1 MKNKKI
7 KIGLVGCGTIGSE
20 IAKAVD
26 KDFKNRADLV
36 AISDIDAGKAAF
48 LRRQLKKKPAIVNID
63 ELIKKSGLII
73 EAASAK
79 ISGQVAKK
87 AILGKKDV
95 IIMSVGGVVNNYA
108 DLFNLAKRKASKI
121 YLPSGAIC
129 GLDGVKSAS
138 LGKIHKAELTTRKR
152 PLALMGAPFIKK
164 NKIDL
169 TKIKS
174 EKVIFNGSAKEA
186 IAGFPKNINVSC
198 ALSLAG
204 IGPQRTKVKIIVSPN
219 YTKNMHEI
227 QIEGEFGK
235 LITKT
240 ENVPSPNNPKTSY
253 LAVLSAIRTLKQ
265 VLDPVKIGT

>member
-7 KIGLVGCGTIGSE
+7 KVGLVGCGTIGSA
-20 IAKAVD
+20 IAEAVD
-26 KDFKNRADLV
+26 KGFKNRASLV
-36 AISDIDAGKAAF
+36 AISDCDAGKAAF
-48 LRRQLKKKPAIVNID
+48 LRRRLKKKPAIVAID
-63 ELIKKSGLII
+63 KLIKSSDLVI

-87 AILGKKDV
+87 ALLRKKDV
-95 IIMSVGGVVNNYA
+95 IIMSVGGVVKNHA
-108 DLFNLAKRKASKI
+108 ALFNLARKAQCKI

-138 LGKIHKAELTTRKR
+138 VGKIYKAELTTRKR
-152 PLALMGAPFIKK
+152 PAALAGAPFIEK

-174 EKVIFNGSAKEA
+174 EKVIFNGSAEEA

-204 IGPQRTKVKIIVSPN
+204 IGPQRTKVRIIVSPN
-219 YTKNMHEI
+219 YTKNIHEI
-227 QIEGEFGK
+227 EVEGEFGK

-240 ENVPSPNNPKTSY
+240 ENVPSPYNPKTSH
-253 LAVLSAIRTLKQ
+253 LAVLSAIKTLRQ
-265 VLDPVKIGT
+265 ALDPVKIGT